1 MNHRSI
7 LEDGS
12 LLQLP
17 DFSDGEEFL
26 GGLRGTLR
34 RRQRRRA
41 VITSLATTASA
52 VLLFVFSY
60 TSMQRQI
67 DEELWETYLLSEMST
82 NEELTVDTEML
93 DEFDWELYLGSLLL
107 EEDLDVLLEE
117 ILGLEEGEEWLQNI
131 SLKG

>member
-1 MNHRSI
+1 MNHKSI

-12 LLQLP
+12 ILQLP
-17 DFSDGEEFL
+17 NFSDGEEFL
-26 GGLRGTLR
+26 GELRGTLR
-34 RRQRRRA
+34 RRQRRRT

-60 TSMQRQI
+60 TSIKHQI

-82 NEELTVDTEML
+82 TEEVMVESEVL
-93 DEFDWELYLGSLLL
+93 DAFDWELYLGSLLL
-107 EEDLDVLLEE
+107 EDDLDVLLEE
-117 ILGLEEGEEWLQNI
+117 ILSLEEGEEWLQNI

>member
-34 RRQRRRA
+34 RRQRRRTI
-41 VITSLATTASA
+41 ITSLATTASA